1 MTPELE
7 TVKIAAFSDQS
18 LTLVIAPGTS
28 KRVECFATS
37 FYVRESN
44 GPVRIKSPFFA
55 EAILSVGL
63 GKEAP
68 PGFGFKMLEVHNDNA
83 FEITVVLDIGAGRT
97 IDRRLNIVSG
107 RGAALGVYAIETEI
121 EVEAALAAG
130 TLANAAEVVFDPTP
144 GPTHLLRQEVVITNN
159 SATARLLL
167 LDVNDDVIGAVPPVY
182 PMTVTHHSLFKLR
195 NESGSAVD
203 VKAYTVWQKNPF

>member
-18 LTLVIAPGTS
+18 PVLVIDPGTM
-28 KRVECFATS
+28 KRVECFATA
-37 FYVRESN
+37 FYIVEAN
-44 GPVRIKSPFFA
+44 GPVRIRSPYFA
-55 EAILSVGL
+55 ERYFSVGE

-68 PGFGFKMLEVHNDNA
+68 PGFGFKMFEVHNDNA
-83 FEITVVLDIGAGRT
+83 FQVTVTIDVSAGRT
-97 IDRRLNIVSG
+97 IDNRLNIVAG

-121 EVEAALAAG
+121 EVQAALAAG

-167 LDVNDDVIGAVPPVY
+167 LDAADAIIGAVPPVY